1 MLKSLAIA
9 IGMLVE
15 CGLQIHTISEP
26 FYRLNYGHILLMTS
40 MTIFS
45 GSASDNNSNN
55 QKKKKKVH
63 LCCWS
68 AAACRS
74 HSSVRTREVEIGM
87 NTMSIFNRGVNV
99 MTDERIRSVI
109 PAGYPTLYAVR
120 CCPYQRKDSSSS
132 FLP

>member
-55 QKKKKKVH
+55 QKKKKKFTF
-63 LCCWS
+63 
-68 AAACRS
+68 AAGLQLRAD
-74 HSSVRTREVEIGM
+74 HILQYVR
-87 NTMSIFNRGVNV
+87 
-99 MTDERIRSVI
+99 ERWRLV
-109 PAGYPTLYAVR
+109 
-120 CCPYQRKDSSSS
+120 
-132 FLP
+132 